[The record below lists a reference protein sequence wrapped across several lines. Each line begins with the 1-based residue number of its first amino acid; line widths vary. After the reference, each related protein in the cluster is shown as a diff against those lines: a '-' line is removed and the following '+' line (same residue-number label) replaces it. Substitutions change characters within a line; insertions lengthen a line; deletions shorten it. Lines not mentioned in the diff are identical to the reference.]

1 MRRVSEMKN
10 LVRVLIV
17 VLLGLSVTGCELFS
31 PKFWQRV
38 DERSIE
44 KGEKCYRR
52 ADGNMYCKDKY
63 GNRTY

>member
-10 LVRVLIV
+10 LVRVLVV

-38 DERSIE
+38 DERSRE
-44 KGEKCYRR
+44 KDEKCYRR

>member
-1 MRRVSEMKN
+1 MKKIF
-10 LVRVLIV
+10 LIV
-17 VLLGLSVTGCELFS
+17 ILAIITVSCELFS

-38 DERSIE
+38 DERSREI
-44 KGEKCYRR
+44 GEKCYRR